1 LTSALLARGT
11 LAGKGGAQRRI
22 HELVLMDILP
32 IGSRPVLGTSQP
44 INVRHV
50 VGDVSDS
57 KLLEQVAADGVD
69 SVFALGA
76 TLTSQ
81 AEADFS
87 RGLEVNLHGIL
98 RLLEA
103 CRLRG
108 TVPRFVFT
116 SSIAAFGGPLP
127 ETVGDG
133 LELTP
138 QTSYGTHKA
147 MGELALY
154 DYSRHRFVD
163 GRALRLPIV
172 LVRPGAPQP
181 AISDRLAALIREPLK
196 GQDAKSPWHQGTIVP
211 VASARSV
218 AANLM
223 AIHDLPPESFDHRR
237 ALNLCSVSVSIGDLL
252 DALPRAAERH
262 GLKGALGQVTLQPEP
277 SLQAIVDAWPRRF
290 ESERARALGLV
301 ADVSIDAIIDRY
313 LEDNFKAARK

>member
-1 LTSALLARGT
+1 
-11 LAGKGGAQRRI
+11 
-22 HELVLMDILP
+22 M
-32 IGSRPVLGTSQP
+32 P

-50 VGDVSDS
+50 VGDIADGAM
-57 KLLEQVAADGVD
+57 LDQVLTDGVD

-76 TLTSQ
+76 T

-87 RGLEVNLHGIL
+87 RGLEVNLHGML

-108 TVPRFVFT
+108 ATPRFVFT

-127 ETVGDG
+127 AKVGDG
-133 LELTP
+133 VELTP

-147 MGELALY
+147 MGELVLY

-163 GRALRLPIV
+163 GRALRLPVV
-172 LVRPGAPQP
+172 LVRPGSAQP
-181 AISDRLAALIREPLK
+181 SISDRLSALIREPLN
-196 GQDAKSPWHQGTIVP
+196 GRDAKSPWHQGTIVP

-218 AANLM
+218 AANLT
-223 AIHDLPPESFDHRR
+223 ALHDLPAESFDHRR

-252 DALPRAAERH
+252 DALPRAALRH
-262 GLKGALGQVTLQPEP
+262 GLKSPLGQVTLHPEP
-277 SLQAIVDAWPRRF
+277 SLQAIVDAWPRGL

-301 ADVSIDAIIDRY
+301 GDASIDAIIDRFI
-313 LEDNFKAARK
+313 EDNLKAPRK